1 MIEELSIDLSAAR
14 HAVDTV
20 LGATRP
26 NDPPLAIAVV
36 DPSGNMVY
44 LLRQD
49 GASAIDV
56 RNAERKAYTAA
67 FIGRDTALWR
77 LQILHD
83 GRSVADWANP
93 NLTTIHGGWTLR
105 RASQVIGGIGVSG
118 SANEDRD
125 EQLALRGAE
134 PLAQLAVDEWRKRRD
149 PRPIRERQGSP
160 HPLIKPLPQGE
171 REQLSASASP
181 LRGRGRAERG

>member
-1 MIEELSIDLSAAR
+1 MIEQLCIDLSAAR
-14 HAVDTV
+14 HATETV
-20 LGATRP
+20 LRAVRP
-26 NDPPLAIAVV
+26 NDPPLAVAVV
-36 DPSGNMVY
+36 DASGHMVY
-44 LLRQD
+44 LVRQD

-56 RNAERKAYTAA
+56 RNAERKAYTSA

-83 GRSVADWANP
+83 GRTVADWANP

-134 PLAQLAVDEWRKRRD
+134 ALAQLAVDEWRKKRD
-149 PRPIRERQGSP
+149 PRPIRERSGA
-160 HPLIKPLPQGE
+160 HV
-171 REQLSASASP
+171 
-181 LRGRGRAERG
+181 